1 MTGAELWSLPW
12 CGAGAQECLGTQ
24 QEDRQQGHKVVR
36 KAGCRGTG
44 VLWAFRAGVS
54 ALFRRSEA
62 EGGVSGVYP
71 LCELE
76 SGSLT

>member
-1 MTGAELWSLPW
+1 MVPALVWGSTGLP
-12 CGAGAQECLGTQ
+12 GDAAGGQAAGLQDPFDKAVC
-24 QEDRQQGHKVVR
+24 
-36 KAGCRGTG
+36 KAGCHGTG

-62 EGGVSGVYP
+62 EGGVTGIYP

-76 SGSLT
+76 PGSLM